1 MTASMAKKKIL
12 QIITLAE
19 CGGAQTHLLE
29 IVNGLKENF
38 DFCVIVGEAG
48 FLKDNLEEAKQEYKI
63 LPELIRE
70 ISPAK
75 DFQSLIAL
83 IKLIKEI
90 QPDLIHCHSSKAG
103 IIGRLAAFICN
114 KPSIFTAHGWAFHP
128 EVKPAQRIIAL
139 ISEIIMSW
147 LTQRIICV
155 SDFDKKLAQSVKLIP
170 HSKLQVIHNGI
181 SQLISSEKE
190 EQDLIS
196 GNLFLQ
202 TRSKLNILMVG
213 RFAEPK
219 RQDLLIQVFAK
230 LDLEIRNKANLLF
243 AGNGPLLSQSKQLT
257 EQLGLKNQI
266 HFLGEIR
273 NIADLLNSADIFVLL
288 SGREGLPISIVE
300 AMRAGLPVVASDV
313 GGISELIQ
321 DQKNG
326 FLIQHN
332 QFDLII
338 NCLQTLIS
346 SESLRKQMGM
356 TNRKIFEEKFTSE
369 KMLRTLAQVYGD
381 CITHP
386 SQK

>member
-1 MTASMAKKKIL
+1 MAKKKIL

-48 FLKDNLEEAKQEYKI
+48 FLTDNLEEVKQEYKI
-63 LPELIRE
+63 LPELVRE

-75 DFQSLIAL
+75 DFQSLIKL

-103 IIGRLAAFICN
+103 VIGRLAAFICN

-128 EVKPAQRIIAL
+128 EVKSAQRIIAL
-139 ISEIIMSW
+139 ISEITMSW
-147 LTQRIICV
+147 LTQRLICV

-170 HSKLQVIHNGI
+170 YSKLQVIHNGI
-181 SQLISSEKE
+181 SQLVSLENE
-190 EQDLIS
+190 EQDLIP

-219 RQDLLIQVFAK
+219 RQDLLIQTFAK
-230 LDLEIRNKANLLF
+230 LNLEIRNKVDLLF
-243 AGNGPLLSQSKQLT
+243 AGNGPLLSESEQLA

-273 NIADLLNSADIFVLL
+273 NISDLLNSVDVLVLL
-288 SGREGLPISIVE
+288 SDREGLPISILE

-338 NCLQTLIS
+338 NCLQTLIN
-346 SESLRKQMGM
+346 SESLREQMGM

-381 CITHP
+381 CITYP